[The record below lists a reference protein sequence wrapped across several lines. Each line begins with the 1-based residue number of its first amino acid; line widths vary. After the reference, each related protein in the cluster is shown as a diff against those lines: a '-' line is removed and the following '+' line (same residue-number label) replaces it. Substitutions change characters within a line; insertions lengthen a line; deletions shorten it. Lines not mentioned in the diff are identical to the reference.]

1 MTDLPDD
8 KIADLDEATRA
19 FIEDFAYAWGA
30 AGNPRM
36 DGRVLGLLLIVDRPY
51 LSSAQ
56 IADLLK
62 ASTGAVSMSTR
73 ALMNLGFVKHHSIP
87 GDRSHYFRTEDDVW
101 GSFLAGERD
110 YLTRISS
117 TIEFGLDTLP
127 DEADRPRMRLNTAR
141 RYMTWLA
148 SYHRKM
154 LIDWQAYRDAE
165 VEPSGEPA
173 DGGAP

>member
-1 MTDLPDD
+1 MTSLPLT
-8 KIADLDEATRA
+8 DLDEATRA

-73 ALMNLGFVKHHSIP
+73 ALMNLGFIKHHSVP
-87 GDRSHYFRTEDDVW
+87 GDRSHHFRTEEDVW

-110 YLTRISS
+110 YLSRISS

-127 DEADRPRMRLNTAR
+127 DGAEHPRTRLNTAR

-154 LIDWQAYRDAE
+154 LADWQAYRDSPDEDETA
-165 VEPSGEPA
+165 
-173 DGGAP
+173 